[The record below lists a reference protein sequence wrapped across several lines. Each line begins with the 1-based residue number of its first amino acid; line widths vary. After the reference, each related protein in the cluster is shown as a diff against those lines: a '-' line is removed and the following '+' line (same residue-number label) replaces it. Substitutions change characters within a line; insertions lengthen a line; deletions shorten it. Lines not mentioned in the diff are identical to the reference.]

1 MDKFTTE
8 IIQTLAQNGNIGEVF
23 RSHLEKAVN
32 TLLAQELTAFL
43 NYEKYDR
50 IGFNSGNSRNG
61 VYERTLHTEY
71 GDLKLEIPRDR
82 NGDFRQQTI
91 APYKRSNDTLEN
103 TVIHLFQKGITMTEI
118 AHLIERMYGHHYS
131 PQTVSNMTQAM
142 NDEVEAYHNRQLSN
156 RYSCVYLDATYIP
169 IKRDTVAKEAVYLAI
184 GIRLDGSKEVLGYT
198 IAPTE
203 SVHVWR
209 ELLENFR
216 ERGME
221 EVLLFISD
229 GLKGVEAMLS
239 EVYPHAHYQTCLV
252 HVQRN
257 LSHKVRTKDRAEV
270 CDDFKQVYRA
280 ETVEEAIQARERFI
294 KKWQTAY
301 PKLVPMVK
309 GDAILTFYAFPQS
322 IRRSIYSTNLIES
335 VNKQLKKYTKRKE
348 QFPNEASL
356 ERFLVSQLNDYNTR
370 FLARCHL
377 GFDQARAELEAMLDR

>member
-43 NYEKYDR
+43 DYEKYDR

-118 AHLIERMYGHHYS
+118 GHHYS

-142 NDEVEAYHNRQLSN
+142 NDEVEAYHNRQLSHL
-156 RYSCVYLDATYIP
+156 YSCVYLDAMYIP
-169 IKRDTVAKEAVYLAI
+169 IKRNTMAKETVYLAI
-184 GIRLDGSKEVLGYT
+184 GIRLDGSKE
-198 IAPTE
+198 
-203 SVHVWR
+203 
-209 ELLENFR
+209 
-216 ERGME
+216 
-221 EVLLFISD
+221 
-229 GLKGVEAMLS
+229 
-239 EVYPHAHYQTCLV
+239 
-252 HVQRN
+252 
-257 LSHKVRTKDRAEV
+257 
-270 CDDFKQVYRA
+270 
-280 ETVEEAIQARERFI
+280 RFF
-294 KKWQTAY
+294 KKWQAAY
-301 PKLVPMVK
+301 PKLVSIVK
-309 GDAILTFYAFPQS
+309 GDAILTFYTFPQS

-335 VNKQLKKYTKRKE
+335 MNKQLKKYTKCKQ
-348 QFPNEASL
+348 QFTNEASL

-377 GFDQARAELEAMLDR
+377 GFDQARAELEAMFDR

>member
-1 MDKFTTE
+1 
-8 IIQTLAQNGNIGEVF
+8 
-23 RSHLEKAVN
+23 
-32 TLLAQELTAFL
+32 
-43 NYEKYDR
+43 
-50 IGFNSGNSRNG
+50 
-61 VYERTLHTEY
+61 
-71 GDLKLEIPRDR
+71 
-82 NGDFRQQTI
+82 
-91 APYKRSNDTLEN
+91 
-103 TVIHLFQKGITMTEI
+103 
-118 AHLIERMYGHHYS
+118 
-131 PQTVSNMTQAM
+131 MTQAM

-229 GLKGVEAMLS
+229 GLKGMEAMLS
-239 EVYPHAHYQTCLV
+239 EVYPHARYQTCLV
-252 HVQRN
+252 HVQHN

-301 PKLVPMVK
+301 PKLVPMIK

-377 GFDQARAELEAMLDR
+377 GFDQARAELEVMFDR

>member
-1 MDKFTTE
+1 MDRFTTE
-8 IIQTLAQNGNIGEVF
+8 IIQTLAQNGNISEVF

-118 AHLIERMYGHHYS
+118 GHHYT

-142 NDEVEAYHNRQLSN
+142 NDEVEAYHNRQLSHL
-156 RYSCVYLDATYIP
+156 YSGVYLDATYIP

-184 GIRLDGSKEVLGYT
+184 GIRLDGSKE
-198 IAPTE
+198 
-203 SVHVWR
+203 
-209 ELLENFR
+209 
-216 ERGME
+216 
-221 EVLLFISD
+221 
-229 GLKGVEAMLS
+229 
-239 EVYPHAHYQTCLV
+239 C
-252 HVQRN
+252 
-257 LSHKVRTKDRAEV
+257 
-270 CDDFKQVYRA
+270 
-280 ETVEEAIQARERFI
+280 FI
-294 KKWQTAY
+294 KKWQTVY
-301 PKLVPMVK
+301 PKLMPIVK
-309 GDAILTFYAFPQS
+309 GDAILTFYTFPQS

-335 VNKQLKKYTKRKE
+335 MNKQLKKYTKCKE
-348 QFPNEASL
+348 QFTNEAPI
-356 ERFLVSQLNDYNTR
+356 ER
-370 FLARCHL
+370 FLARCHM
-377 GFDQARAELEAMLDR
+377 GFNQARAELEAMFAR

>member
-8 IIQTLAQNGNIGEVF
+8 IIQTLTQNGNIGEVF

-43 NYEKYDR
+43 DYEKYDR

-169 IKRDTVAKEAVYLAI
+169 IKRDAVAKEAVYLAI

-203 SVHVWR
+203 SVHV
-209 ELLENFR
+209 
-216 ERGME
+216 
-221 EVLLFISD
+221 
-229 GLKGVEAMLS
+229 
-239 EVYPHAHYQTCLV
+239 
-252 HVQRN
+252 
-257 LSHKVRTKDRAEV
+257 
-270 CDDFKQVYRA
+270 
-280 ETVEEAIQARERFI
+280 
-294 KKWQTAY
+294 
-301 PKLVPMVK
+301 
-309 GDAILTFYAFPQS
+309 
-322 IRRSIYSTNLIES
+322 
-335 VNKQLKKYTKRKE
+335 
-348 QFPNEASL
+348 
-356 ERFLVSQLNDYNTR
+356 
-370 FLARCHL
+370 
-377 GFDQARAELEAMLDR
+377 